1 MDPRRE
7 AEAKEAEA
15 DLETEAW
22 KAEVNFV
29 TNLWNDDPR
38 KGQNLTNALRRRM
51 LQLLGS
57 VLGTKKRW
65 AEPLCRRDRG
75 QEREKTTLLEK
86 VRWKGI

>member
-1 MDPRRE
+1 MDPRGK
-7 AEAKEAEA
+7 AEARKAEA

-38 KGQNLTNALRRRM
+38 KGRNLTNARRRRM

-57 VLGTKKRW
+57 VLGTKKR
-65 AEPLCRRDRG
+65 
-75 QEREKTTLLEK
+75 
-86 VRWKGI
+86 

>member
-1 MDPRRE
+1 MDPRGK
-7 AEAKEAEA
+7 AEARKAKA
-15 DLETEAW
+15 DLKTEAW

-57 VLGTKKRW
+57 VLGTKKRE
-65 AEPLCRRDRG
+65 AEPLCRRYRG
-75 QEREKTTLLEK
+75 QDWEKTTTLLEK
-86 VRWKGI
+86 VR